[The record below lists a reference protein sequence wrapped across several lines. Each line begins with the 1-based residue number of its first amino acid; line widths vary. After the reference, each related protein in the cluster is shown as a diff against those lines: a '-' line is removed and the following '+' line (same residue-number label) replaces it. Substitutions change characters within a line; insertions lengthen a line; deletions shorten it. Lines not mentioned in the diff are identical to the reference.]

1 MEKCYVIL
9 WISTVNNLSIAFDA
23 PKTSGKRRMNISD
36 MQESPL
42 NIEVS
47 VQGKDIAISVQD
59 ENDSDIFNH
68 FITLKYEDSSHN
80 GMVKYS
86 YVPKRLS
93 DNGFRFDDSTFPE
106 AVYHIIKGFYHIHE
120 FHEDENDS
128 SLSAFIS
135 PKDIDIHEPNNA
147 ALQHYLKKH
156 ESTVL
161 NLVKWGKNLLRTV
174 IDIEKQNQDKTKLSI
189 YETFLY
195 FNLSEN

>member
-1 MEKCYVIL
+1 MIP
-9 WISTVNNLSIAFDA
+9 LSR
-23 PKTSGKRRMNISD
+23 KQS
-36 MQESPL
+36 
-42 NIEVS
+42 
-47 VQGKDIAISVQD
+47 
-59 ENDSDIFNH
+59 
-68 FITLKYEDSSHN
+68 
-80 GMVKYS
+80 
-86 YVPKRLS
+86 
-93 DNGFRFDDSTFPE
+93 
-106 AVYHIIKGFYHIHE
+106 IIKGFYHIHE

>member
-1 MEKCYVIL
+1 
-9 WISTVNNLSIAFDA
+9 
-23 PKTSGKRRMNISD
+23 
-36 MQESPL
+36 
-42 NIEVS
+42 
-47 VQGKDIAISVQD
+47 
-59 ENDSDIFNH
+59 
-68 FITLKYEDSSHN
+68 
-80 GMVKYS
+80 MVKYS

-174 IDIEKQNQDKTKLSI
+174 IDIEKQNQDKTNCPYTRPSSI
-189 YETFLY
+189 STYQRINPFISMTINPDITVSVARPYRMMNYLLQY
-195 FNLSEN
+195 